1 MSFTLFEISDEIH
14 ELVADL
20 ELATAE
26 GVTLLADAI
35 TLEII
40 ENLDALGDKYES
52 YVHVIKTSEALATA
66 AKEAAKEFQAK
77 ANTHT
82 NLAKRLKTRLLE
94 DMTQHG
100 TQKAPAGAFQLAIQK
115 NSAPTIEVEN
125 PEELPEAYQVHTVA
139 ADKHEIRRAIKR
151 GEEIEGVNA
160 EIGSHLRIRVR

>member
-14 ELVADL
+14 ELAADL

-26 GVTLLADAI
+26 GNAVLAASI
-35 TLEII
+35 TESILESLD
-40 ENLDALGDKYES
+40 NLGNKYEG
-52 YVHVIKTSEALATA
+52 YVHVVKSSEALAKA
-66 AKEAAKEFQAK
+66 AKETAKEFQSK

-125 PEELPEAYQVHTVA
+125 PEELPEEYQVHTVA
-139 ADKHEIRRAIKR
+139 ADKHELRRAIKR
-151 GEEIEGVNA
+151 GEEIPGVNA